1 MLNVYEIINNNITSS
16 LAYLVDSCD
25 IWNIK
30 FRYVNLSYIKKMV
43 DLSLIPKLSLDNL
56 RRCESWIESKTTKK
70 SCKSVERELELPS
83 LIHSDLGDLNNTI
96 NRGGKWLYEKKGI
109 PRFV

>member
-16 LAYLVDSCD
+16 LAYLVYSCD

-43 DLSLIPKLSLDNL
+43 DLSLIPKFFIKNQGK
-56 RRCESWIESKTTKK
+56 CESCMESITTEILQISTKRIRTTKFNSK
-70 SCKSVERELELPS
+70 
-83 LIHSDLGDLNNTI
+83 
-96 NRGGKWLYEKKGI
+96 
-109 PRFV
+109 